1 MAANFILELQ
11 LNISPKDRHYND
23 MALEYGRHIYNAT
36 LKYALNHWNSMK
48 QLKIYKL
55 LLSEYQKVKNSKNK
69 NDETYK
75 QCISDDLAELR
86 IRYKLSKFQLEA
98 YATKYKNNHNYDKYL
113 DSNSVL
119 NIAGNVWQAIE
130 GLIFYKSKRVH
141 FCKYGD
147 FNTLIGKTNKQ
158 GIRFIKIGEK
168 VRRKPSEINKVV
180 WCGREMSVKIRK
192 TDIYAQEVL
201 ATKKVK
207 FCKIVRKLIKG
218 RFKYYVQLVFDGVP
232 PAKRNRD
239 GSFRHKVDVNSR
251 VGLDIGTTT
260 LATVSEKSVS
270 LEKLGDD
277 EIVEINKE
285 INRLHRKLD
294 RSRRATNSK
303 NFNKDGTIKKGIKL
317 KWYRSNSYMKTLF
330 KLKEKYRLKS
340 VKLKLSHNRLANC
353 ILELGCNIHVEN
365 MSFKALVKKSKETK
379 ISEKTGKI
387 KSKKR
392 YGKSITNFAPGTF
405 IEILDRKLK
414 YIDKSLNKVNTQ
426 TFKASQYNHHTNK
439 YIKKKLSNRWNY
451 IDKFKI
457 QRDLYSAFLLMNSKN
472 NLKTTD
478 RTLCI
483 ENFDNFVKLHDSE
496 ISRLEIYIDKLP
508 TSFGIK
514 QEVS

>member
-1 MAANFILELQ
+1 MAANFVLELQ
-11 LNISPKDRHYND
+11 LNTSPKDRHYND

-69 NDETYK
+69 FDEAYK
-75 QCISDDLAELR
+75 KCISDDLAELR
-86 IRYKLSKFQLEA
+86 VRYKLSKFQLEA

-113 DSNSVL
+113 DSNSIL

-147 FNTLIGKTNKQ
+147 FNSLTGKTNKQ

-168 VRRKPSEINKVV
+168 VRRSVSENNKVV
-180 WCGREMSVKIRK
+180 WCGREMSVRIRK
-192 TDIYAQEVL
+192 NDIYAQEVL
-201 ATKKVK
+201 STKKVK

-218 RFKYYVQLVFDGVP
+218 RFKYYVQLVFDGIP
-232 PAKRNRD
+232 PAKRNKD

-260 LATVSEKSVS
+260 LATVSNKSVS
-270 LEKLGDD
+270 LEKLGND
-277 EIVEINKE
+277 EIVEINNQ

-294 RSRRATNSK
+294 RSRRATNSD
-303 NFNKDGTIKKGIKL
+303 NYNKDGIIKKGVKL
-317 KWYRSNSYMKTLF
+317 KWFRSKTYMLTLF
-330 KLKEKYRLKS
+330 KLKELYRLKS
-340 VKLKLSHNRLANC
+340 VKLRLSHSILSNS
-353 ILELGCNIHVEN
+353 ILELGCNIYIEN
-365 MSFKALVKKSKETK
+365 MNFKALAKKSKDTTV
-379 ISEKTGKI
+379 SNKTGRI

-392 YGKSITNFAPGTF
+392 YGKSILNFAPATF
-405 IEILDRKLK
+405 VEILNRKLK
-414 YIDKSLNKVNTQ
+414 YIDKSIYKVNTQ
-426 TFKASQYNHHTNK
+426 TFRASQYNHHTNK

-451 IDKFKI
+451 IDKFKV
-457 QRDLYSAFLLMNSKN
+457 QRDLYSAFLLMNSKSD
-472 NLKTTD
+472 LKSTN

-483 ENFDNFVKLHDSE
+483 ENFDNFIKLHDRE

-514 QEVS
+514 QEVY